1 MQYEAYE
8 ASSNYRI
15 SDDIRAEHPESLA
28 LIVRGL
34 TVAGRE
40 VETSRE
46 YLIAINSLF
55 NEIAADGID
64 MFHKAPRARLHG
76 ELIRDV
82 VMNYLRTKRHVSG
95 ELPRRVCCVTE

>member
-1 MQYEAYE
+1 M
-8 ASSNYRI
+8 I
-15 SDDIRAEHPESLA
+15 SAIFVRAEHPESLA

-82 VMNYLRTKRHVSG
+82 VMNYLRAKRHVSG